1 MVNKLKHHVPISL
14 WNQWW
19 SWFRACSELI
29 LSRIPVLQFLLH
41 VSMQRWRHCWLLWE
55 KVMQTIVFTELRY
68 YIFDNRA
75 FASFKTTTLWQKKIA
90 SHDTAFNLS
99 VICQKHNQEYL
110 VKKT

>member
-41 VSMQRWRHCWLLWE
+41 VSMQRWRHC
-55 KVMQTIVFTELRY
+55 
-68 YIFDNRA
+68 
-75 FASFKTTTLWQKKIA
+75 
-90 SHDTAFNLS
+90 
-99 VICQKHNQEYL
+99 
-110 VKKT
+110 